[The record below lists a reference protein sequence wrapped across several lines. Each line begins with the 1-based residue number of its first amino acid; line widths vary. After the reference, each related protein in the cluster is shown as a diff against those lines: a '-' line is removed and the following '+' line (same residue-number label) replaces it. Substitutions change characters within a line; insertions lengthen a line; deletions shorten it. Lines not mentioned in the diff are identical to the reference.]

1 MIHLPEEIQTWPI
14 DKLKPYEANARVHP
28 KEQIA
33 KLIDSIKNYGW
44 TIPVLARS
52 DGEVIAGHG
61 RIIAAREAGIQ
72 EVPVII
78 ADHLDEDQRRAYRLA
93 DNRLT
98 EMADWSDTLLAEEI
112 KAIIADDI
120 DPESLGFARAEIDA
134 IIAENTPD
142 EPAEIPELPEDPVI
156 KKAEL
161 WKLGDHRLLCGA
173 PTAEN
178 IQRLMGDE
186 KAALFATALDVNAEV
201 GIGYLL
207 AMTLAEALNENPALY
222 LWHTDEH
229 RVMAEEVWEQHG
241 IFKHQTIIWDKGEGR
256 NHGND
261 YQVQHEPC
269 LYGWVKGNRPF
280 IASHKVD
287 NSTVWQIDPAGEAH
301 PPELY
306 AIPMRKHVKRGGIC
320 FEPHAD
326 LGAQIIAGEENGR
339 RVFALEDDPA
349 KVEVIIERWEQING
363 EMAEREDGKE
373 LGQLR

>member
-1 MIHLPEEIQTWPI
+1 MKLPEEIQTW
-14 DKLKPYEANARVHP
+14 DVDDLAPYEANARVHP

-33 KLIDSIKNYGW
+33 KLVQSIKEYGW
-44 TIPVLARS
+44 TIPILARS
-52 DGEVIAGHG
+52 DGEIIAGHG
-61 RIIAAREAGIQ
+61 RVLAAREAGIR

-78 ADHLDEDQRRAYRLA
+78 ADHLNDDQRRAYRLA

-120 DPESLGFARAEIDA
+120 DPETLGFARAEIDA
-134 IIAENTPD
+134 IIAENTP
-142 EPAEIPELPEDPVI
+142 EKPKPIPEAPENPVI
-156 KKAEL
+156 EKDDL
-161 WKLGDHRLLCGA
+161 WHLGDHRLICGA

-178 IQRLMGDE
+178 IQRLMAGE
-186 KAALFATALDVNAEV
+186 KAALFATTFKESV
-201 GIGYLL
+201 GFGYLL
-207 AMTLAEALNENPALY
+207 ATTLAEALNENPALY
-222 LWHTDEH
+222 LWHTDRD
-229 RVMAEEVWEQHG
+229 RVAAEEVWENQG
-241 IFKHQTIIWDKGEGR
+241 IFKHQTIIWDKKTAQ
-256 NHGND
+256 NNGND

-287 NSTVWQIDPAGEAH
+287 NSTIWEVDAGGEAH

-339 RVFALEDDPA
+339 RVFALEEDPA
-349 KVEVIIERWEQING
+349 KVEVIIRRWEQVNG

-373 LGQLR
+373 LGQIK